1 LVLPGGRD
9 QEKCPPKLES
19 QIKAEFK
26 ALGKIKGR
34 NKFDDNNR
42 TGYAK
47 RRESKET
54 ESFKEKERK

>member
-1 LVLPGGRD
+1 VVEIKKNVL
-9 QEKCPPKLES
+9 QNLKAKPK
-19 QIKAEFK
+19 AGFK
-26 ALGKIKGR
+26 AVGKIKGR